1 MEDNKKQK
9 RSLPKPPKFNFYWI
23 YGILAAGLLIFN
35 FMYSGNSALPV
46 SFQRFTNEMLLS
58 HDVEK
63 LIGYQEGNI
72 YKIEVYIQKEKLS
85 NEKYK

>member
-1 MEDNKKQK
+1 
-9 RSLPKPPKFNFYWI
+9 
-23 YGILAAGLLIFN
+23 
-35 FMYSGNSALPV
+35 MYSGNSAMPV

-85 NEKYK
+85 NEKYKDINKIKYSSKNFIR